1 MDYYAAKD
9 QMEVLRGRFKKI
21 SREGRVN
28 YEMFQN
34 IMADFDR
41 SMSKE
46 EFLKESIDGWIDE
59 EVFQRFAET
68 KLK

>member
-1 MDYYAAKD
+1 
-9 QMEVLRGRFKKI
+9 MEVLRARFKKI
-21 SREGRVN
+21 NRNGHIN

-46 EFLKESIDGWIDE
+46 EFTKESKEGWID
-59 EVFQRFAET
+59 
-68 KLK
+68 

>member
-1 MDYYAAKD
+1 MDYYSQND
-9 QMEVLRGRFKKI
+9 QMEVLRARFKKI
-21 SREGRVN
+21 NRNGHIN

-46 EFLKESIDGWIDE
+46 EFTKESKEGWID
-59 EVFQRFAET
+59 
-68 KLK
+68 